1 MRNFVLTNNA
11 KMTALGMVIAAAG
24 ILTLFATGVADEA
37 FPFGAVI
44 LLVLSALVVAR
55 LWKWMPAVGGFF
67 GVFVTVGGFIAQ
79 RHQLGGFVGE
89 PGVIFLEA
97 GGDHREQVFQRGA
110 FAAHRR
116 DRTGEPFGLSPAR
129 AAVQQPY

>member
-1 MRNFVLTNNA
+1 MRNFALTNNA
-11 KMTALGMVIAAAG
+11 KLNALGMVVAAAG

-67 GVFVTVGGFIAQ
+67 GVFVTVGGFIAPPGFGY
-79 RHQLGGFVGE
+79 RLTHPGETAAFLGTSIQVIGLLITLISAALFIKENVGS
-89 PGVIFLEA
+89 
-97 GGDHREQVFQRGA
+97 
-110 FAAHRR
+110 
-116 DRTGEPFGLSPAR
+116 RTR
-129 AAVQQPY
+129 V